1 MKLILWGLRRKKQK
15 GGKPINIFE
24 NVKNEISLK
33 EAAEHYGVALGK
45 NGMATCPFH
54 LDCCPS
60 LKLNSNFYYCFGCG
74 ASGDV
79 IDFVAQ
85 LYDLSKPDAA
95 EKLAADFGIISD
107 TYPKTKAKPR
117 LSVRQEEEQ
126 AYLRLL
132 EHRRRLR
139 TKLKSPP
146 LLEQDLQLA
155 DLCRELEKTECML
168 DTLAVGDAMER
179 LSVVSKLRSDGKVWS
194 NFVPRGYS
202 HEH

>member
-1 MKLILWGLRRKKQK
+1 MKRILWVFAAKNKK
-15 GGKPINIFE
+15 GGKPINIYE
-24 NVKNEISLK
+24 SVKNKIPLR

-60 LKLNSNFYYCFGCG
+60 LKLNSDFYYCFGCG

-107 TYPKTKAKPR
+107 TYPVTKTKPR
-117 LSVRQEEEQ
+117 LSMRQEEEQ
-126 AYLRLL
+126 ANLRLL

-155 DLCRELEKTECML
+155 DLCRELEKTEYML
-168 DTLAVGDAMER
+168 DALATGDARER
-179 LSVVSKLRSDGKVWS
+179 LRVVKQLHACY
-194 NFVPRGYS
+194 NIAPRERA
-202 HEH
+202 HAH

>member
-1 MKLILWGLRRKKQK
+1 
-15 GGKPINIFE
+15 
-24 NVKNEISLK
+24 
-33 EAAEHYGVALGK
+33 
-45 NGMATCPFH
+45 MATCPFH

-60 LKLNSNFYYCFGCG
+60 LKLNSDFYYCFGCG

-107 TYPKTKAKPR
+107 SYPETKTKPC
-117 LSVRQEEEQ
+117 LSMRQEEGQ
-126 AYLRLL
+126 TYLRLL
-132 EHRRRLR
+132 EQRRRLR
-139 TKLKSPP
+139 TKLKTLP

-168 DTLAVGDAMER
+168 DTLAVGDARDR
-179 LSVVSKLRSDGKVWS
+179 LRVVSKLRSDGKLGS

>member
-1 MKLILWGLRRKKQK
+1 MRRKKQK
-15 GGKPINIFE
+15 GGKPINIYE
-24 NVKNEISLK
+24 SVKNKIPLR

-179 LSVVSKLRSDGKVWS
+179 LSVVSKLRSDGKLWS

>member
-1 MKLILWGLRRKKQK
+1 MKRILWVFAAKKQK
-15 GGKPINIFE
+15 GGKPINIFGR
-24 NVKNEISLK
+24 VKNKIPLR

-60 LKLNSNFYYCFGCG
+60 LKLNSGFYYCFGCG

-79 IDFVAQ
+79 VVFVAQ
-85 LYDLSKPDAA
+85 LHDLSKPDAA

-117 LSVRQEEEQ
+117 LSVRQEGEQ

-139 TKLKSPP
+139 TKMKTLP

-168 DTLAVGDAMER
+168 DALATGDAWARLRVVKQLHAGYNTAPRER
-179 LSVVSKLRSDGKVWS
+179 AHAR
-194 NFVPRGYS
+194 
-202 HEH
+202 

>member
-1 MKLILWGLRRKKQK
+1 MRRKNKK
-15 GGKPINIFE
+15 GGKPINIYE
-24 NVKNEISLK
+24 SVKNKISLR
-33 EAAEHYGVALGK
+33 EAAEHYGVVLGK

-60 LKLNSNFYYCFGCG
+60 LKLNSDFYYCFGCG

-85 LYDLSKPDAA
+85 LYDLSMPDAA

-107 TYPKTKAKPR
+107 TYPETKTKPR

-146 LLEQDLQLA
+146 LLEQNLQLA

-168 DTLAVGDAMER
+168 DTLATGDARDQLRVVKQLHADYNTAPRER
-179 LSVVSKLRSDGKVWS
+179 A
-194 NFVPRGYS
+194 
-202 HEH
+202 HAH

>member
-1 MKLILWGLRRKKQK
+1 MKNKIPLR
-15 GGKPINIFE
+15 
-24 NVKNEISLK
+24 

-60 LKLNSNFYYCFGCG
+60 LKLNSGFYYCFGCG

-79 IDFVAQ
+79 VVFVAQ
-85 LYDLSKPDAA
+85 LHDLSKPDAA

-117 LSVRQEEEQ
+117 LSVRQEGEQ

-139 TKLKSPP
+139 TKMKTLP

-168 DTLAVGDAMER
+168 DALATGDAWARLRVVKQLHAGYNTAPRER
-179 LSVVSKLRSDGKVWS
+179 AHAR
-194 NFVPRGYS
+194 
-202 HEH
+202 